1 MRRGLILGATAYL
14 LWGLFP
20 LYFPLLQPAGA
31 LEVLA
36 HRMVWS
42 LLVSAVVL
50 TVVRGWRH
58 IRQMPAKVWL
68 LVLAGAS
75 LIAVNWGIYIW
86 AVNADHVVDAALG
99 YFINPLVTV
108 LFGVLIFR
116 ERLRVDE
123 ERLEAHD
130 ARHGALAL
138 PHFHD
143 DRDWLRCAFPAPA
156 LVQSQSNSG
165 ARTAR

>member
-42 LLVSAVVL
+42 LLVSAVIL

-68 LVLAGAS
+68 LVLVGSS

-86 AVNADHVVDAALG
+86 AVNALS
-99 YFINPLVTV
+99 
-108 LFGVLIFR
+108 LI
-116 ERLRVDE
+116 
-123 ERLEAHD
+123 HI
-130 ARHGALAL
+130 
-138 PHFHD
+138 
-143 DRDWLRCAFPAPA
+143 
-156 LVQSQSNSG
+156 
-165 ARTAR
+165 